1 MLLKWVHI
9 ISILSTCANQ
19 FKRQF
24 IISGGSFLTFV
35 CWKLYFCLKRTK
47 INEKTGR
54 GTFLKKTKDI
64 VQSTNRQFIFW
75 SNYNLTLNIARCVSR
90 NVGGEM
96 SSTIH
101 LSIKRRFEASV
112 APDVQTVNVAQKA
125 VFVCDVKSPH
135 ADKGNGRLANLVA
148 QGRALK

>member
-1 MLLKWVHI
+1 MKKQAEGHF
-9 ISILSTCANQ
+9 S
-19 FKRQF
+19 
-24 IISGGSFLTFV
+24 
-35 CWKLYFCLKRTK
+35 
-47 INEKTGR
+47 
-54 GTFLKKTKDI
+54 KKTKDI

-112 APDVQTVNVAQKA
+112 APDVQTVDVAQKA